1 MNTKKRNRI
10 IEKTERL
17 LQENNIDSPPV
28 PVRRIAK
35 SLDARV
41 IFSPLDSELSGM
53 IYVKGRTPI
62 IGINSL
68 HHPNRQRFTIAHE
81 CGHLALHKGL
91 IGKKIHVDKRFPMLM
106 RDSLSAAGIS
116 RIEIEANLF
125 AAEILMPRH
134 LLTEVLNNEPFDID
148 EEETVNSLARSFR
161 VSPAAMRFRL
171 GNLFA

>member
-1 MNTKKRNRI
+1 MNTKRRNRI
-10 IEKTERL
+10 IEKAGRL

-41 IFSPLDSELSGM
+41 IFSPLDGELSGM
-53 IYVKGRTPI
+53 VYVKGRTPI

-91 IGKKIHVDKRFPMLM
+91 IGKEIHVDKRFPMLM

-125 AAEILMPRH
+125 AAEILMPRY

>member
-1 MNTKKRNRI
+1 MNTKKRNQI
-10 IEKTERL
+10 IEKAEGL

-41 IFSPLDSELSGM
+41 IFSPLDNELSGM

-116 RIEIEANLF
+116 EIEIEANLF
-125 AAEILMPRH
+125 AAEILMPKH

>member
-1 MNTKKRNRI
+1 MDTRRRNRI
-10 IEKTERL
+10 IEEAKRL
-17 LQENNIDSPPV
+17 LQKNSVNRPSV
-28 PVRRIAK
+28 PIQRIAK
-35 SLDARV
+35 SLGARM

-53 IYVKGRTPI
+53 VYVKGRTPI

-81 CGHLALHKGL
+81 CGHLTLHKGL
-91 IGKKIHVDKRFPMLM
+91 IGKEIHVDKRFPMLM
-106 RDSLSAAGIS
+106 RDSLSATGIS

-125 AAEILMPRH
+125 AAEILMPRY
-134 LLTEVLNNEPFDID
+134 LLTEALNNEPFDID

>member
-1 MNTKKRNRI
+1 MNTKRRNRI
-10 IEKTERL
+10 IEKAERL

-35 SLDARV
+35 SLGARV

-53 IYVKGRTPI
+53 VYVKSRTPI

-91 IGKKIHVDKRFPMLM
+91 IGKEIHVDKRFPMLM
-106 RDSLSAAGIS
+106 RDSLSEAGIS

-125 AAEILMPRH
+125 AAETLMPRH